1 MATKYKSLKC
11 NCCAGSLEYDKQK
24 KVWICQYCGNE
35 MRREE
40 EYDGLYT
47 IKNVVKQTLVDIA
60 YGRLDSAEKNLSE
73 CEKIDSSYIG
83 TLIARLCFKM
93 FTLTTPG
100 ACAPGAAKSLIGQLK
115 RGYEEL
121 KERDEA
127 ISTEEEA
134 LYEAFEEN
142 GDAFAVLVLVFDSL
156 GDTVHRDFAE
166 NLLDAAAVYSPT
178 LNESLLNYAMN
189 SGKMEMADTILANID
204 NIDCKKAFFLVMNR
218 YGDGEKKREHICRI
232 IANAGIVP
240 DDRNEIEQ
248 YLKTSGDSIQTKVC
262 VYDSAGAKGA
272 VASVEYVIQY
282 LLVYLTDDIELLK
295 KVIARFCDSK
305 PNDAELYLLIHH
317 ILAGHSF
324 GMASAELG
332 TMEENG
338 TFIVFSAADITAM
351 LNRGD
356 LGKEE
361 KVKFLKLIKK
371 WNVGD
376 KTYDNVIGRYLCG
389 NTDET
394 DIRIKVMQE
403 LLSSVK
409 TLATNTVTDYILKCS
424 ADGERKP
431 EMIKLLFGLDLNLS
445 FYRELLS
452 NYMRSSA
459 DALPVRE
466 EIITF
471 LTGLGLQG
479 DLELLVE
486 MACSAGEDKI
496 QEIIEYIRRMTENGM
511 RFRNDALSTYLE
523 KAQEHRY
530 HSQIIKALYS
540 PTGRISAEA
549 VTNYVLFGKDDG
561 TKVENVRTFISQ
573 CSVPFGTSGCFVTHL
588 GHTINCNLMQGY
600 VLATADSETTAF
612 DIVGM
617 MKEAGAKLNPMIRA
631 DQTDMKFKKYAAD
644 NKEAMGALTRKLC
657 EDNKVFSFLF

>member
-1 MATKYKSLKC
+1 MASNYKSLKC
-11 NCCAGSLEYDKQK
+11 NCCAGSLEYNKEK

-100 ACAPGAAKSLIGQLK
+100 ACAPGASKSLIGQLK
-115 RGYEEL
+115 RGYDEL

-166 NLLDAAAVYSPT
+166 NLLDASAVYSQT

-189 SGKMEMADTILANID
+189 SGKIEMADTVLANID
-204 NIDCKKAFFLVMNR
+204 NIDCKKAFFLVINK
-218 YGDGEKKREHICRI
+218 YEDGEKKREHICRI
-232 IANAGIVP
+232 IGNAGLVP
-240 DDRNEIEQ
+240 DDRYEIEQ
-248 YLKTSGDSIQTKVC
+248 YLQTSGDSIQTKVC
-262 VYDSAGAKGA
+262 TYDEAGKKGA
-272 VASVEYVIQY
+272 SASIEYVIQY
-282 LLVYLTDDIELLK
+282 LLAYLDENTELLK
-295 KVIARFCDSK
+295 KVIGRFCDSK
-305 PNDAELYLLIHH
+305 PNDTELYLLIHH
-317 ILAGHSF
+317 IMAGHTF
-324 GMASAELG
+324 RNASEELG
-332 TMEENG
+332 TMAEKG
-338 TFIVFSAADITAM
+338 MFIVFSPADIDTM
-351 LNRGD
+351 LTRKDLNGD
-356 LGKEE
+356 E
-361 KVKFLKLIKK
+361 KVSFLQMIKK
-371 WNVGD
+371 WNVND
-376 KTYDNVIGRYLCG
+376 KTYDNVISRYLTE
-389 NTDET
+389 NSDAV
-394 DIRIKVMQE
+394 DVRIQVIQE

-409 TLATNTVTDYILKCS
+409 TLSTNTVTDYVLKCS

-431 EMIKLLFGLDLNLS
+431 EIIRMLFGLDLNLS

-452 NYMRSSA
+452 NYMKKSPDDPS
-459 DALPVRE
+459 VRE

-471 LTGLGLQG
+471 LTDLGLQG
-479 DLELLVE
+479 DPETVIE
-486 MACSAGEDKI
+486 MACNTSEENL
-496 QEIIEYIRRMTENGM
+496 QETIEYIQRMTNNGG

-523 KAQEHRY
+523 KARDHCY

-540 PTGRISAEA
+540 PAGRISPAA
-549 VTNYVLFGKDDG
+549 ITNYVLFGKDDG
-561 TKVENVRTFISQ
+561 TKVQNLRAFSSQ
-573 CSVPFGTSGCFVTHL
+573 CSVPLGTSGCQINHL
-588 GHTINCNLMQGY
+588 GHTITCSLIQGY
-600 VLATADSETTAF
+600 VLATGDSEPTAI
-612 DIVGM
+612 DIVNM
-617 MKEAGAKLNPMIRA
+617 MKDAGARLNPVIRA
-631 DQTDMKFKKYAAD
+631 DQTDMKFKKYAVD
-644 NKEAMGALTRKLC
+644 NKDALGMLSRKLC